1 MQCPRHGPVRA
12 WCQRPGY
19 KSRAPPPL
27 AATLACHAPFRFA
40 SFRPLRAQ
48 QTQTVDDTGDG
59 RRASLEARALAWGA
73 GTAREER
80 VGTGRGSMGC
90 ERTVKAAA
98 AAAAALLAA
107 AGVRFL
113 GPAAAA
119 FVAEELP
126 RARAAAAT
134 WLTPPYLYLV
144 INAIIISI
152 AASLR
157 FQPSTSGGDR
167 PSASPYASAAAASSA
182 GGAGVAEEEME
193 QDGIQPAVALQVAA
207 PVVPMTVPAAE
218 VDAAEESVSEMNTVA
233 AAPGPVEEDEEFSI
247 SRSTWTPRRRG
258 AELEMEADAESE
270 VAPFADLTNSKEKPL
285 VSARF
290 SRKAPKPSPEGS
302 RALRV
307 ARPRKVETL
316 ESTWKAITEG
326 RGPPL
331 ARHLKKS
338 DTWDTRPGRRPSG
351 GVGSGEI
358 EPAAAAPAG
367 AMRKAETFNDGAAGR
382 SKAAPVRREPSLGQD
397 ELNRRVEAFIHKFNM
412 EMRLQRQESLK
423 HYNDM
428 LGGVSQY

>member
-1 MQCPRHGPVRA
+1 M
-12 WCQRPGY
+12 GY
-19 KSRAPPPL
+19 
-27 AATLACHAPFRFA
+27 
-40 SFRPLRAQ
+40 
-48 QTQTVDDTGDG
+48 
-59 RRASLEARALAWGA
+59 
-73 GTAREER
+73 
-80 VGTGRGSMGC
+80 

-98 AAAAALLAA
+98 AAAAALLTA

-119 FVAEELP
+119 FVEEELP
-126 RARAAAAT
+126 RARAAVAA

-152 AASLR
+152 AASSR
-157 FQPSTSGGDR
+157 FQSSTGGGGGR
-167 PSASPYASAAAASSA
+167 PAASPYAPAAAAAAAA
-182 GGAGVAEEEME
+182 GGGDAEEEME
-193 QDGIQPAVALQVAA
+193 QDGIQPVVALQVPA
-207 PVVPMTVPAAE
+207 PVVAMPVPVLPAVEIAAVE
-218 VDAAEESVSEMNTVA
+218 EPVVEMSTAAVEP
-233 AAPGPVEEDEEFSI
+233 APAPVEEDEEFSI

-258 AELEMEADAESE
+258 AEPEVEADAESE
-270 VAPFADLTNSKEKPL
+270 VAPFADLTNSREKPL

-290 SRKAPKPSPEGS
+290 NRKAAKPSPEGS

-307 ARPRKVETL
+307 ARPRKEETL

-358 EPAAAAPAG
+358 DPAPAAPPAG
-367 AMRKAETFNDGAAGR
+367 AMRKAETFNDGGAGR
-382 SKAAPVRREPSLGQD
+382 SKPAPAAPVRREPSLGQD

-428 LGGVSQY
+428 LGRGSHY

>member
-1 MQCPRHGPVRA
+1 M
-12 WCQRPGY
+12 GY
-19 KSRAPPPL
+19 
-27 AATLACHAPFRFA
+27 
-40 SFRPLRAQ
+40 
-48 QTQTVDDTGDG
+48 
-59 RRASLEARALAWGA
+59 
-73 GTAREER
+73 
-80 VGTGRGSMGC
+80 

-119 FVAEELP
+119 FVEEELP
-126 RARAAAAT
+126 RARAAVAA

-152 AASLR
+152 AASSR
-157 FQPSTSGGDR
+157 FQSSTGGGGGR
-167 PSASPYASAAAASSA
+167 PSASPYAPAAAAA
-182 GGAGVAEEEME
+182 AGVGDAEEEME
-193 QDGIQPAVALQVAA
+193 QDGIQPAVALQVPA
-207 PVVPMTVPAAE
+207 PVVAMPVPAIE
-218 VDAAEESVSEMNTVA
+218 VA
-233 AAPGPVEEDEEFSI
+233 AVEEPVVEMSTAPGEPAPAPVEEDEEFSI

-258 AELEMEADAESE
+258 AEPEVEADAEGE
-270 VAPFADLTNSKEKPL
+270 VAPFADLTNSREKPL

-290 SRKAPKPSPEGS
+290 NRKAAKPSPEGS

-307 ARPRKVETL
+307 ARPRKEETL

-331 ARHLKKS
+331 VRHLKKS

-358 EPAAAAPAG
+358 DPAAAVAPVG
-367 AMRKAETFNDGAAGR
+367 AMRKAETFNDGGAGR
-382 SKAAPVRREPSLGQD
+382 SKPAPPAPVRREPSLGQD

-428 LGGVSQY
+428 LGRGSHY

>member
-1 MQCPRHGPVRA
+1 M
-12 WCQRPGY
+12 GY
-19 KSRAPPPL
+19 
-27 AATLACHAPFRFA
+27 
-40 SFRPLRAQ
+40 
-48 QTQTVDDTGDG
+48 
-59 RRASLEARALAWGA
+59 
-73 GTAREER
+73 
-80 VGTGRGSMGC
+80 

-98 AAAAALLAA
+98 AA

-113 GPAAAA
+113 GPAAVA
-119 FVAEELP
+119 FVEEELP
-126 RARAAAAT
+126 RARAAVAA

-152 AASLR
+152 AASSR
-157 FQPSTSGGDR
+157 FQPSGGSGR
-167 PSASPYASAAAASSA
+167 APASSYAPAAAAA
-182 GGAGVAEEEME
+182 AGVAEDDEEVE
-193 QDGIQPAVALQVAA
+193 VEDDGIQPAVALQVPA
-207 PVVPMTVPAAE
+207 PVVAMPVPAVE
-218 VDAAEESVSEMNTVA
+218 VAAVEEPLVEMNTA
-233 AAPGPVEEDEEFSI
+233 AAAAVPAPEPVEEEEEEFSI

-258 AELEMEADAESE
+258 AEPEVEADAESD
-270 VAPFADLTNSKEKPL
+270 VAPFADLTNSREKPL

-290 SRKAPKPSPEGS
+290 SRKPAKPSPEGS

-307 ARPRKVETL
+307 ARPRKEETL

-358 EPAAAAPAG
+358 DPAAAAPAG
-367 AMRKAETFNDGAAGR
+367 VMRKAETFNDGGAGKGKAAP
-382 SKAAPVRREPSLGQD
+382 AAPVRREPSLGQD

-428 LGGVSQY
+428 LGRGSQY

>member
-1 MQCPRHGPVRA
+1 M
-12 WCQRPGY
+12 GY
-19 KSRAPPPL
+19 A
-27 AATLACHAPFRFA
+27 
-40 SFRPLRAQ
+40 
-48 QTQTVDDTGDG
+48 
-59 RRASLEARALAWGA
+59 
-73 GTAREER
+73 
-80 VGTGRGSMGC
+80 
-90 ERTVKAAA
+90 RTVKAAA
-98 AAAAALLAA
+98 AAAGALLAA

-119 FVAEELP
+119 FVEEELP

-152 AASLR
+152 AASSR
-157 FQPSTSGGDR
+157 FQPSTGGGGGR
-167 PSASPYASAAAASSA
+167 PSAPSYPAPAATAT
-182 GGAGVAEEEME
+182 GGVVPEEEEEME
-193 QDGIQPAVALQVAA
+193 QDGIQPVVALQVPV
-207 PVVPMTVPAAE
+207 PVVAMPVPALQAVE
-218 VDAAEESVSEMNTVA
+218 VAAAEEPVVEMNAEAVA
-233 AAPGPVEEDEEFSI
+233 PAPVDEDEEFSI

-258 AELEMEADAESE
+258 AEPEVEADAAESE
-270 VAPFADLTNSKEKPL
+270 VAPFADLTNSREKPL

-290 SRKAPKPSPEGS
+290 NRKAAKPSPEGS

-307 ARPRKVETL
+307 ARPRKEETL

-351 GVGSGEI
+351 GAGSGEVD
-358 EPAAAAPAG
+358 PAAATVPAG
-367 AMRKAETFNDGAAGR
+367 TMRKAETFNDAGR
-382 SKAAPVRREPSLGQD
+382 TKAAPAAPVRREPSLGQD

-423 HYNDM
+423 QYSDM
-428 LGGVSQY
+428 LGRGSQY

>member
-1 MQCPRHGPVRA
+1 M
-12 WCQRPGY
+12 GY
-19 KSRAPPPL
+19 
-27 AATLACHAPFRFA
+27 
-40 SFRPLRAQ
+40 AQ
-48 QTQTVDDTGDG
+48 
-59 RRASLEARALAWGA
+59 
-73 GTAREER
+73 
-80 VGTGRGSMGC
+80 
-90 ERTVKAAA
+90 TVKAAA
-98 AAAAALLAA
+98 AAAAALLTAV
-107 AGVRFL
+107 GVRFV

-126 RARAAAAT
+126 IARAVAAT

-152 AASLR
+152 AASSC
-157 FQPSTSGGDR
+157 FQPSDGGL
-167 PSASPYASAAAASSA
+167 PPAPLYAPAADAI
-182 GGAGVAEEEME
+182 GGGVAGEEMVR
-193 QDGIQPAVALQVAA
+193 DGIQPAVALQVPAA
-207 PVVPMTVPAAE
+207 VPVVAVKAAE
-218 VDAAEESVSEMNTVA
+218 VAAVEEPVVEIHTVA
-233 AAPGPVEEDEEFSI
+233 VAPASAPEDEVDQDFSI

-258 AELEMEADAESE
+258 AEPE
-270 VAPFADLTNSKEKPL
+270 VAADVETEVSSFADLTNSREKAL

-290 SRKAPKPSPEGS
+290 SRKAAKPSPEGS

-307 ARPRKVETL
+307 ARPRKEETL

-351 GVGSGEI
+351 GGSSGEVD
-358 EPAAAAPAG
+358 PAAVAPAG
-367 AMRKAETFNDGAAGR
+367 AMRKAETFNDDGGAGR
-382 SKAAPVRREPSLGQD
+382 SKPTPAPVRREPSLGQD

-428 LGGVSQY
+428 LGRGSRY

>member
-1 MQCPRHGPVRA
+1 M
-12 WCQRPGY
+12 GY
-19 KSRAPPPL
+19 A
-27 AATLACHAPFRFA
+27 
-40 SFRPLRAQ
+40 
-48 QTQTVDDTGDG
+48 
-59 RRASLEARALAWGA
+59 
-73 GTAREER
+73 
-80 VGTGRGSMGC
+80 
-90 ERTVKAAA
+90 RTVKAAA
-98 AAAAALLAA
+98 AAAGALLAA

-119 FVAEELP
+119 FVEEELP

-152 AASLR
+152 AASSR
-157 FQPSTSGGDR
+157 FQPSTGGGAR
-167 PSASPYASAAAASSA
+167 PLAPSYPSPAAAATR
-182 GGAGVAEEEME
+182 GGVAEEEEME
-193 QDGIQPAVALQVAA
+193 QDGIQPVVALQVPA
-207 PVVPMTVPAAE
+207 PVVAMPVPALQAVE
-218 VDAAEESVSEMNTVA
+218 VAAAEEPVVEMNAEAVA
-233 AAPGPVEEDEEFSI
+233 PAPALVDEDEEFSI

-258 AELEMEADAESE
+258 VEPEVEADAESE
-270 VAPFADLTNSKEKPL
+270 VAPFADLTNSREKPL

-290 SRKAPKPSPEGS
+290 NRKAAKPSPEGS

-307 ARPRKVETL
+307 ARPRKEETL

-351 GVGSGEI
+351 GAGSGEVD
-358 EPAAAAPAG
+358 PAAAAVPAG
-367 AMRKAETFNDGAAGR
+367 TMRKAETFNDAGR
-382 SKAAPVRREPSLGQD
+382 SKAAPAAPVRREPSLGQD

-423 HYNDM
+423 QYSDM
-428 LGGVSQY
+428 LGRGSQY

>member
-1 MQCPRHGPVRA
+1 M
-12 WCQRPGY
+12 GY
-19 KSRAPPPL
+19 
-27 AATLACHAPFRFA
+27 
-40 SFRPLRAQ
+40 
-48 QTQTVDDTGDG
+48 
-59 RRASLEARALAWGA
+59 
-73 GTAREER
+73 
-80 VGTGRGSMGC
+80 

-119 FVAEELP
+119 FVEEELP
-126 RARAAAAT
+126 RARAVVAT

-152 AASLR
+152 AASSR
-157 FQPSTSGGDR
+157 FQPSGGGGR
-167 PSASPYASAAAASSA
+167 PRASSYASTSAAA
-182 GGAGVAEEEME
+182 GGGGGGVVEGEMV
-193 QDGIQPAVALQVAA
+193 QDGTQPAVALHVPA
-207 PVVPMTVPAAE
+207 PVVAMALPVVPAAE
-218 VDAAEESVSEMNTVA
+218 VAA
-233 AAPGPVEEDEEFSI
+233 VEEPVVEVMNIAAVAPVPVPARVEDDEDFSI

-258 AELEMEADAESE
+258 TEPEMDADAESE
-270 VAPFADLTNSKEKPL
+270 VAPFADLTNSREKPL

-290 SRKAPKPSPEGS
+290 SRKAAKPSPEGS

-307 ARPRKVETL
+307 ARPRKEETL

-351 GVGSGEI
+351 GGGSSDEI
-358 EPAAAAPAG
+358 DPAAVAPAG
-367 AMRKAETFNDGAAGR
+367 AMRKAETFNDGGAGR
-382 SKAAPVRREPSLGQD
+382 SKAAPAPAPVRREPSLGQD

-428 LGGVSQY
+428 LGRGSQY

>member
-1 MQCPRHGPVRA
+1 M
-12 WCQRPGY
+12 GY
-19 KSRAPPPL
+19 
-27 AATLACHAPFRFA
+27 
-40 SFRPLRAQ
+40 
-48 QTQTVDDTGDG
+48 
-59 RRASLEARALAWGA
+59 
-73 GTAREER
+73 
-80 VGTGRGSMGC
+80 
-90 ERTVKAAA
+90 ERTLKAAA

-152 AASLR
+152 AASSR
-157 FQPSTSGGDR
+157 FQPSASGGDR

-182 GGAGVAEEEME
+182 GGAGVSEEETE
-193 QDGIQPAVALQVAA
+193 QDGIQPAVALQVPA
-207 PVVPMTVPAAE
+207 PVVAMPVPA
-218 VDAAEESVSEMNTVA
+218 VEEPVVEMNTA
-233 AAPGPVEEDEEFSI
+233 AVVPAPSPVEEDEEFSI
-247 SRSTWTPRRRG
+247 SRSSWTPRRRG
-258 AELEMEADAESE
+258 AEVEVEVEADAESE
-270 VAPFADLTNSKEKPL
+270 VAPFADLTNSREKPL

-307 ARPRKVETL
+307 ARPRKEETL

-358 EPAAAAPAG
+358 DPAVAAPAG

-382 SKAAPVRREPSLGQD
+382 SKAAPAAAPVRREPSLGQD

-428 LGGVSQY
+428 LGRGSQY